1 MRTGIVRKI
10 RTKILLLDGLSKA
23 LLCLTLA
30 VSIVASIYFVKYLFK
45 PNTGLV
51 VYFPEVVFRE
61 GRVLFAPKT
70 PFSPAVASGLIP
82 YRDVIV
88 SVNGAPIKNTRD
100 IVSADSEVRSFEP
113 ILVEVL
119 RDNREQLFFEID
131 PVLNLYRPDW
141 FFMLVFS
148 AVLIFTAFYL
158 ALRSAKYHSYAFLAL
173 ACLTYLVFTC
183 VKPFYYTNAL
193 TNSLIHFGKMTV
205 WLIVIFGMYFPTK
218 RWNRPIRTLFL
229 CLVSVLFLAFLV
241 MRIRLFALWSAT
253 SVETYLIQFRWL
265 GKINN
270 VSEGI
275 AYLIY
280 LGLLGTAYAKTPLL
294 DVKRQIEW
302 IIAGFMVALPPY
314 FFFDQL
320 PFILDNQPGF
330 RLSLGSFANIFLSIF
345 PLFIVIGLIKKRV
358 INFMY
363 FLSRYVVYLILAL
376 LVILFFST
384 LFIPFVGWMQNNYGV
399 NYRIAG
405 FLVFLFL
412 FVFLFPLRSVLARLS
427 ERIFYRVYYRNTVAH
442 LSHLKRQNRELYLL
456 VEELNRQMT
465 SSYQREKYR
474 DIKGIVKG
482 MIERLRGPTR
492 TIGQGLIGVDRN
504 LTKIDP
510 YLAKIAGLENGRE
523 IVRSLKE
530 DFEAVSV
537 GNRDLKDFLNHIE
550 VLTGLSSSGPAS
562 ANATLLVRSAI
573 SRFKT
578 HFPEIKVVYD
588 SPGNPTVRVN
598 AQDLIETLEHLYRN
612 AAEAESSIEIHTT
625 CTESDGYCAIEVGDT
640 GPGIPRV
647 NQKRIYYPFFTTKRG
662 HEGLGLYICK
672 TAIERN
678 SGSIELLNDRDGGA
692 HFKIMLP
699 LDAE

>member
-10 RTKILLLDGLSKA
+10 RTKILLLDGLSKS

-30 VSIVASIYFVKYLFK
+30 ASIIAGVYFVKYLFK

-70 PFSPAVASGLIP
+70 PFSPAVARGLIP
-82 YRDVIV
+82 NRDVIV
-88 SVNGAPIKNTRD
+88 AVNGVPIKNTRD
-100 IVSADSEVRSFEP
+100 IVTADSGVRSFAP
-113 ILVEVL
+113 ISVEVL
-119 RDNREQLFFEID
+119 RDNRDRLIFEID
-131 PVLNLYRPDW
+131 PELNLHRPDW
-141 FFMLVFS
+141 FFILVFC

-158 ALRSAKYHSYAFLAL
+158 ALRTGKDHSYAFLVL

-193 TNSLIHFGKMTV
+193 TNSLIHFGKMTA

-218 RWNRPIRTLFL
+218 RWNRSIRTLFIW
-229 CLVSVLFLAFLV
+229 VIAALFLVFLI
-241 MRIRLFALWSAT
+241 MRIRFFILWSTT
-253 SVETYLIQFRWL
+253 STESYLIQFRWL

-270 VSEGI
+270 ISEGI
-275 AYLIY
+275 AYLIC
-280 LGLLGTAYAKTPLL
+280 LGLLGTAYAKTPLQ
-294 DVKRQIEW
+294 DAKRQIEW

-320 PFILDNQPGF
+320 PIILDNQPGF
-330 RLSLGSFANIFLSIF
+330 RLSLGSFANIFLCAF

-376 LVILFFST
+376 LVILFFSA
-384 LFIPFVGWMQNNYGV
+384 LFTPFVGWMQNNYGV
-399 NYRIAG
+399 DFRIAA
-405 FLVFLFL
+405 FLVSLFL

-482 MIERLRGPTR
+482 MIDRLRGPTR
-492 TIGQGLIGVDRN
+492 AIGQGLIGVDRS
-504 LTKIDP
+504 LS
-510 YLAKIAGLENGRE
+510 KIAGLENGRE
-523 IVRSLKE
+523 IVQILRADL
-530 DFEAVSV
+530 EAVSL

-550 VLTGLSSSGPAS
+550 VLTGLSSSGPAP
-562 ANATLLVRSAI
+562 ANVTLLVRSAI
-573 SRFKT
+573 SRFHT
-578 HFPEIKVVYD
+578 HFPEIEVVYE
-588 SPGNPTVRVN
+588 NPEIMTVRVN
-598 AQDLIETLEHLYRN
+598 AQDLVETLEHLYRN
-612 AAEAESSIEIHTT
+612 AAEAESVIEIHTT
-625 CTESDGYCAIEVGDT
+625 CIENDKYCVIEVGDT
-640 GPGIPRV
+640 GPGIPRA
-647 NQKRIYYPFFTTKRG
+647 NQKRIFYPFFTTKRG

-672 TAIERN
+672 TAVERN
-678 SGSIELLNDRDGGA
+678 SGSIELLSDRDGGA
-692 HFKIMLP
+692 RFRIMLP
-699 LDAE
+699 LDTE